1 MNSAN
6 LFSIK
11 LFSERF
17 FVFVLREQLKELI
30 LACKIELV

>member
-6 LFSIK
+6 LFINAVV
-11 LFSERF
+11 SERF
-17 FVFVLREQLKELI
+17 FVFGLREQLKELI

>member
-6 LFSIK
+6 LFINAF
-11 LFSERF
+11 LSERF
-17 FVFVLREQLKELI
+17 FVFGLREKSKELI